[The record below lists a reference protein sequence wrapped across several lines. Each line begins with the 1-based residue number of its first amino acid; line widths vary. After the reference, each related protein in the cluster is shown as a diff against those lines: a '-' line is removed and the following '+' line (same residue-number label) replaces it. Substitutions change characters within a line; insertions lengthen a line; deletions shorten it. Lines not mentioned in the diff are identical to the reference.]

1 MFAFPQ
7 VTSGKSPLLGF
18 YDICRWRGSASR
30 RPVLCVEG
38 FLRSG
43 AAGPHLPFVKAE
55 LKVYPHRK
63 ESVSQDGR
71 GAGQSQAE
79 RPYICLVVWSGLT
92 VGCVGRVGVSA
103 VILKG
108 FLCGWVHVGTTLYS
122 EFVLLVMWEPQD
134 CSAD

>member
-1 MFAFPQ
+1 MA
-7 VTSGKSPLLGF
+7 GLGQP
-18 YDICRWRGSASR
+18 A
-30 RPVLCVEG
+30 PELCVEG

-63 ESVSQDGR
+63 ESVSQDGC
-71 GAGQSQAE
+71 GAGQSQAK

-103 VILKG
+103 MILKG
-108 FLCGWVHVGTTLYS
+108 FPCGWVHVGMTLYS
-122 EFVLLVMWEPQD
+122 EFELLVMWEPQD
-134 CSAD
+134 CSEN